1 MSELR
6 AYVLDYV
13 KKNGPVLP
21 VHVSK
26 IINREI
32 MYASA
37 VLSELVSRK
46 EVVISHAKIGGSPVY
61 YVKGQESKLGIL
73 YDNLPQREKEA
84 YDILKEDKVLFD
96 RECPP
101 AIRVALRN
109 IKDFAIP
116 LKQKIN
122 NEEHLLWLWHLITDE
137 EFKIFLDKHTEEPK
151 IEIRETP
158 KIEIEE
164 EKIEI
169 KEPEIIK
176 KFSEKKKTVKKAKKT
191 EENFYELVNDYINKN
206 NVSIINEEIIK
217 KNKEI
222 DMIVKVSSGLGK
234 LDFYLAARNKKNISE
249 GDLSLVYNKG
259 QSKKLPVLF
268 LSNGELSKKAQEY
281 INKELKGYL
290 IFKKI

>member
-6 AYVLDYV
+6 AYVLDFV

-21 VHVSK
+21 VQVSK

-46 EVVISHAKIGGSPVY
+46 DVIISYAKIGGSPVY
-61 YVKGQESKLGIL
+61 YIKGQENKLNIL

-101 AIRVALRN
+101 AIRVAFRN
-109 IKDFAIP
+109 LKDFAIP
-116 LKQKIN
+116 IKYKIN
-122 NEEHLLWLWHLITDE
+122 NQEELLWLWYLITDE
-137 EFKIFLDKHTEEPK
+137 EFKNFVNKYEEKKP
-151 IEIRETP
+151 EIKELQ
-158 KIEIEE
+158 
-164 EKIEI
+164 KIEI
-169 KEPEIIK
+169 KEEKVEIKEPEVIK
-176 KFSEKKKTVKKAKKT
+176 KKKIVKKTKKSG
-191 EENFYELVNDYINKN
+191 EDFYQLVNNYINNN
-206 NVSIINEEIIK
+206 NVSVINEEIIK
-217 KNKEI
+217 KNKDI
-222 DMIVKVSSGLGK
+222 DMIVKIQSGLGK
-234 LDFYLAARNKKNISE
+234 LDFYLAARNKKKINE

-281 INKELKGYL
+281 IDKELKGYL

>member
-13 KKNGPVLP
+13 RKNGPILP

-46 EVVISHAKIGGSPVY
+46 DVLISHAKIGGSPVY
-61 YVKGQESKLGIL
+61 YVKGQENKLNIL

-96 RECPP
+96 KECPP
-101 AIRVALRN
+101 AIRVALRS
-109 IKDFAIP
+109 IRDFAIP
-116 LKQKIN
+116 LKQKVN

-137 EFKIFLDKHTEEPK
+137 EFKSFIDKYTEKPK
-151 IEIRETP
+151 IEVKEQ
-158 KIEIEE
+158 KIEP
-164 EKIEI
+164 KIEI
-169 KEPEIIK
+169 KEPKIV
-176 KFSEKKKTVKKAKKT
+176 EKKKIVKKAKKI
-191 EENFYELVNDYINKN
+191 EDNFYELINDYINKN
-206 NVSIINEEIIK
+206 NVSVVNQEIIK

-222 DMIVKVSSGLGK
+222 DMIVKVQSGLGK
-234 LDFYLAARNKKNISE
+234 LDFYLAARNKKKINE

-268 LSNGELSKKAQEY
+268 LSNGELSKKAEEY

>member
-6 AYVLDYV
+6 AYVLDFV

-21 VHVSK
+21 VQVSK

-46 EVVISHAKIGGSPVY
+46 DVIISYAKIGGSPVY
-61 YVKGQESKLGIL
+61 YIKGQENKLNIL

-101 AIRVALRN
+101 AIRVAFRN
-109 IKDFAIP
+109 LKDFAIP
-116 LKQKIN
+116 IKYKIN
-122 NEEHLLWLWHLITDE
+122 NQEELLWLWYLITDE
-137 EFKIFLDKHTEEPK
+137 EFKNFVNKYEEKKP
-151 IEIRETP
+151 EIKELQ
-158 KIEIEE
+158 
-164 EKIEI
+164 KIEI
-169 KEPEIIK
+169 KEEKVEIKEPEVIK
-176 KFSEKKKTVKKAKKT
+176 KKKIVKKTKKSG
-191 EENFYELVNDYINKN
+191 EDFYQLVNNYINNN
-206 NVSIINEEIIK
+206 NVSVINEEIIK
-217 KNKEI
+217 KNKDI
-222 DMIVKVSSGLGK
+222 DMIVKIKSGLGK
-234 LDFYLAARNKKNISE
+234 LDFYLAARNKKKINE

-281 INKELKGYL
+281 IDKELKGYL

>member
-13 KKNGPVLP
+13 NKNGPVLP
-21 VHVSK
+21 VQVSK

-46 EVVISHAKIGGSPVY
+46 DVLISHAKIGGSPVY
-61 YVKGQESKLGIL
+61 YVKGQENKLGIL

-101 AIRVALRN
+101 AIRVAFRN
-109 IKDFAIP
+109 LKDFAIP

-137 EFKIFLDKHTEEPK
+137 EFKEFMDKHTEKPK
-151 IEIRETP
+151 V
-158 KIEIEE
+158 
-164 EKIEI
+164 EI
-169 KEPEIIK
+169 KEPKIDIRELPKIEVKEERIEVKETKVVEKALK
-176 KFSEKKKTVKKAKKT
+176 KRKLEKLRKLRK
-191 EENFYELVNDYINKN
+191 
-206 NVSIINEEIIK
+206 
-217 KNKEI
+217 
-222 DMIVKVSSGLGK
+222 MISMNQL
-234 LDFYLAARNKKNISE
+234 
-249 GDLSLVYNKG
+249 
-259 QSKKLPVLF
+259 
-268 LSNGELSKKAQEY
+268 
-281 INKELKGYL
+281 
-290 IFKKI
+290 